1 MRFICVY
8 GIPDCGKSHV
18 LDSVYKSLTSTVPV
32 GFCSNPIDHK
42 AHGLISDGV
51 ITKRAFIWSEG
62 DGPYQIREGFSCLR
76 EQLKKGVN
84 IDVFIFT
91 ARIHSKTFAIVK
103 DEIDCVAREYSVDED
118 KDVFWYYK
126 SAGYSGND
134 CKKGNSLPVII
145 ANRYNDIAASDIKEM
160 AFL

>member
-8 GIPDCGKSHV
+8 GIPDSGKSHT
-18 LDSVYKSLTSTVPV
+18 LDLIYKTLTGTVSI
-32 GFCSNPIDHK
+32 GFCSTTIDHK
-42 AHGLISDGV
+42 AHGLVSVGAM
-51 ITKRAFIWSEG
+51 TKRVLIWSEG
-62 DGPYQIREGFSCLR
+62 DGPHQIREGFACLR
-76 EQLKKGVN
+76 DLLKTGVD
-84 IDVFIFT
+84 IDVYIFT
-91 ARIHSKTFAIVK
+91 ARIHSKTFKIVK
-103 DEIDCVAREYSVDED
+103 DEIDYMARIYSVDED